1 MANNR
6 EAAVYPDSG
15 AGLRTH
21 GVDHDRHPDRVIRR
35 ISPWAVLAGALV
47 GVVVLFLLSL
57 LGLAVGLST
66 IDPAPGGSGTPGTGT
81 FSIVSGVWGV
91 ISFLVALFAGGWIAG
106 RLAGDPKKLD
116 GMLHGVVAWALATLV
131 LMWLTASA
139 VSGIIGG
146 AFSMVGNVASTA
158 AGGVQAAASGG
169 SGQAITNALQQVVP
183 WERIQQQV
191 EQALP
196 ADVDVD
202 RETLMAAFRQ
212 LVVGG
217 GDRQAV
223 IDILVNQGGMSQEE
237 AESTLQNL
245 EDEYNQA
252 VQEAEQQA
260 AQAAE
265 ATAGAVA
272 SAAFWSFLALLLGGA
287 AAAGGG
293 WLGAPRDEIA
303 AGSDIR

>member
-66 IDPAPGGSGTPGTGT
+66 IDPAPGGSGTPGIGT

-146 AFSMVGNVASTA
+146 AFSMVGNVASTT

-169 SGQAITNALQQVVP
+169 SGQAITNAMQQVVP
-183 WERIQQQV
+183 WERIQQRV

-223 IDILVNQGGMSQEE
+223 IDILVSQGGMSQEE

-265 ATAGAVA
+265 ATAGAVS

-293 WLGAPRDEIA
+293 WLGAPRDKIA
-303 AGSDIR
+303 AGTDIR

>member
-1 MANNR
+1 MATNR
-6 EAAVYPDSG
+6 EAGVHPASG
-15 AGLRTH
+15 TTLRTR
-21 GVDHDRHPDRVIRR
+21 GIDHDHHPDRVIRR

-57 LGLAVGLST
+57 LGLGVGLST
-66 IDPAPGGSGTPGTGT
+66 IDPTQGGGGTPGAAT
-81 FSIVSGVWGV
+81 FSIVSAIWGV
-91 ISFLVALFAGGWIAG
+91 ITFLVALFAGGWIAG

-146 AFSMVGNVASTA
+146 AFSMVGNVASATA
-158 AGGVQAAASGG
+158 SGTEAAASGG
-169 SGQAITNALQQVVP
+169 TGQGITNAVQQVVP
-183 WERIQQQV
+183 WDRVQQRV

-196 ADVDVD
+196 ADVDLD
-202 RETLMAAFRQ
+202 REALMSAFRQ

-245 EDEYNQA
+245 ENEYNQV
-252 VQEAEQQA
+252 VQEVEQQA

-265 ATAGAVA
+265 ATASAVS
-272 SAAFWSFLALLLGGA
+272 SAAFWSFIALLLGGA

-303 AGSDIR
+303 AGTDIR